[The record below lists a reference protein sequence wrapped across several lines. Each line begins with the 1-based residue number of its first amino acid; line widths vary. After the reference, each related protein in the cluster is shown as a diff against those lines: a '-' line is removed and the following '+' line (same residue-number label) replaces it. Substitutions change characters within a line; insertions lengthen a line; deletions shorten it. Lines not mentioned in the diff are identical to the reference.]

1 MNLQI
6 SKALLYTEDGIEYTR
21 TEVSH
26 RSVIWDRGAT
36 MPRKNALEED
46 IFRNSRIPRIANEI
60 RLALTSHRFM
70 DLRINQS
77 FENWNI

>member
-1 MNLQI
+1 MRNRQKTIGEDPGFPQRWTSRI

-46 IFRNSRIPRIANEI
+46 IFRNSRIPRITNENK
-60 RLALTSHRFM
+60 ARF
-70 DLRINQS
+70 N
-77 FENWNI
+77 